1 MVFVGILL
9 SVLAGLIPMVIYALT
24 LVFFDRYEKEP
35 PLLMIGVFLWGAIVA
50 AGAALI
56 LNTIFGISLF
66 AVTGDEALAMG
77 GTAVISAPLIEE
89 TVKGLAV
96 VGVVLFFRHEFD
108 SLLDGV
114 IYGSLVGFGFAAT
127 ENINYIFTG
136 FLEAGVG
143 GLFLLT
149 FIRAVVI
156 AFIHP
161 TFTSLTGIGFAVG
174 RLSHGPLR
182 YIAPVLGYFGAM
194 AAHAFHNLLASFGS
208 PLLCLAGSVL
218 DWVGFLAMF
227 VFILV
232 LVWREGK
239 IMRDHLHGE
248 VALGNLSEQ
257 QLAAACSLTGQMS
270 ARFSALSSGRGR
282 QTSKFY
288 DLCGELAFKKYQL
301 VRVGPDRERGTQAAI
316 EKLRGQV
323 AALSKS
329 V

>member
-1 MVFVGILL
+1 MIFVGILL
-9 SVLAGLIPMVIYALT
+9 SILAGLIPMVIYALA

-50 AGAALI
+50 AGASLI

-77 GTAVISAPLIEE
+77 GMAVISAPLIEE

-136 FLEAGVG
+136 FAEAGLG
-143 GLFLLT
+143 GLIFLT
-149 FIRAVVI
+149 IIRAIVI

-161 TFTSLTGIGFAVG
+161 TFTSLTGVGLAVG
-174 RLSHGPLR
+174 RLSHGALR
-182 YIAPVLGYFGAM
+182 YIAPALGYFGAI
-194 AAHAFHNLLASFGS
+194 AAHAFHNLLASLGS

-218 DWVGFLAMF
+218 DWLGFLAMF
-227 VFILV
+227 IFILV

-239 IMRDHLHGE
+239 IVRDHLREE
-248 VALGNLSEQ
+248 VALGTLSEQ
-257 QLAAACSLTGQMS
+257 QLAAAGSVTGQM
-270 ARFSALSSGRGR
+270 AAHLSALSSGRGGR
-282 QTSKFY
+282 TSKFY

-301 VRVGPDRERGTQAAI
+301 ARMGPGRERNAQAAI
-316 EKLRGQV
+316 EKLRGEV
-323 AALSKS
+323 AALSKG